1 MRRSNLLLIA
11 LLFLPGCETLNEAMV
26 RHMMKEP
33 GVSGEV
39 LDQIRE
45 GLQRRERLPPEKRE
59 SLPASPFLD
68 QG

>member
-1 MRRSNLLLIA
+1 MRPSKLLLIA

-39 LDQIRE
+39 LDQIRD
-45 GLQRRERLPPEKRE
+45 GLQRREQVPPAKGE